1 MPWTNMGN
9 ERQFASVIQINS
21 NQALIIGGQ
30 DEYGSPL
37 KSTELISSSGSE
49 EGKDFPV
56 RIVNHCSFPFN
67 STHAIV
73 TAGAQDG
80 SISANTWFV
89 DLTTTTFTPG
99 PAMKTGREMHGC
111 AILQNGT
118 KSFGIVTGGWTSGYN
133 ILDSTE
139 MIELDQESPT
149 WTDGMQDKSKMV
161 FL

>member
-56 RIVNHCSFPFN
+56 IIYDHCSFIIN
-67 STHAIV
+67 STHAMV
-73 TAGAQDG
+73 TGGIQDAME
-80 SISANTWFV
+80 SASTWYV
-89 DLTTTTFTPG
+89 DLTTTKVTPG
-99 PAMKTGREMHGC
+99 PTMKTKRTAHGC
-111 AILQNGT
+111 SIFHHGT
-118 KSFGIVTGGWTSGYN
+118 KSYGIVAGGNYYGK
-133 ILDSTE
+133 LESTE
-139 MIELDQESPT
+139 MIELDQESPE
-149 WTDGMQDKSKMV
+149 WTEGMQDKSKIV
-161 FL
+161 YL